1 MTSAALSRH
10 QSVTVNKIEDTDL
23 PLHAIAH
30 VATYPVLQML
40 LYNQDNASGLL
51 RDDSHPMM
59 GGGGFTVNREYPQ
72 ERSLP
77 SPDCRLDKITPQL
90 IACRT
95 VHSCRCKSH
104 SQV

>member
-23 PLHAIAH
+23 PLHAVAH

-59 GGGGFTVNREYPQ
+59 GGGGGIHREQRVPTGTQ
-72 ERSLP
+72 PAQPGLP
-77 SPDCRLDKITPQL
+77 T
-90 IACRT
+90 
-95 VHSCRCKSH
+95 
-104 SQV
+104 